1 MTARAEKIAEFVH
14 RENMYR
20 IIDAEPWNND
30 NPHFIV
36 EVNRPDAMGKES
48 WQCVAMQGE
57 LEEWTKGLL
66 FALRYEALQKRQAED
81 EDPEEVEADKI
92 TEGDDIPY

>member
-1 MTARAEKIAEFVH
+1 
-14 RENMYR
+14 
-20 IIDAEPWNND
+20 
-30 NPHFIV
+30 
-36 EVNRPDAMGKES
+36 
-48 WQCVAMQGE
+48 MQGE